1 MCFTSSQNVRTFSKW
16 NDACI
21 SPKTKKPDQDQ
32 ATSTSASEITLYF
45 SKWLI
50 TIKRPRNNRRKTK
63 INKLTSK
70 RRTSTLKSCQ
80 AVSCVIL
87 WVVLLFG
94 FVLSLSVCRV
104 PSTDR
109 STRVT
114 KNKKIPREWKKK
126 RKKYEYVP
134 ASSFELNRFSLV
146 LCAFCAIAWSSS
158 HHRVCVCVRTKQQ
171 SDEWMYESKKKS
183 SSPLPPPYVKHE
195 FIQNIVEWYQK
206 HDTSDRKYISDYV
219 HDGDGDDDNA
229 QLTEC
234 KSTVSKWKGN
244 EQWQ

>member
-94 FVLSLSVCRV
+94 FVLSLCVSSPQHRPLNSCDEKQKNTSRV
-104 PSTDR
+104 
-109 STRVT
+109 
-114 KNKKIPREWKKK
+114 KKK
-126 RKKYEYVP
+126 ERNTNMCRLRRLNWTGFL
-134 ASSFELNRFSLV
+134 SFSAPSARSLG
-146 LCAFCAIAWSSS
+146 
-158 HHRVCVCVRTKQQ
+158 HHHTIECVCVCGQNNRATNECTKV
-171 SDEWMYESKKKS
+171 KKKS

-219 HDGDGDDDNA
+219 HGGDGDDNA
-229 QLTEC
+229 QFTEC